1 MKPSKSGE
9 ISSGLQTYQ
18 VSQGNRSPDSP
29 GIIYPPTLDFDYLVQ
44 RPQQLLK
51 SISQLGV
58 TVYFLNHPAYHQGQY
73 QGIERYNQHLFLFH
87 HTKPSYPPT
96 TRPVVYYSNPSQV
109 ELIHSYNPC
118 LIVFDSLDEPV
129 DEFSPWQPYY
139 HRAVSS
145 ADLVLAASDKLYT
158 RAQAINP
165 HTGLLPNG
173 CDYDYFNRARSNRFA
188 PPDLPQLGRAVI
200 GYMGAVASW
209 CDLELLDKLAQVFS
223 DCSLLI
229 IGPLY
234 NVRNIPLH
242 PNIHWL
248 GYKAYEDLI
257 YYASYFD
264 VGIIPFKQSDM
275 TAAVNPIKMWEYMAM
290 GIPVV
295 TTALPETQKYSEEL
309 YYSPER
315 QDFINNVWRA
325 LKQENWEK
333 CERRMSLAQENSWMA
348 RAKVML
354 EAIQE
359 RLREKGVKV
368 QETLPIPASATPYKR
383 KNWFYQGEH
392 VRFQSPARKYAVPV
406 QRENTRPSA
415 NSTPTP
421 FPAINSSRLGGVCQA
436 KRWPTVYSP
445 EKIKPLPLSIDTG
458 TSSLAISS
466 QTVNSFHYKSG
477 QKPVRSGEY
486 PC

>member
-1 MKPSKSGE
+1 MTA
-9 ISSGLQTYQ
+9 I
-18 VSQGNRSPDSP
+18 P

-51 SISQLGV
+51 NISQLGV
-58 TVYFLNHPAYHQGQY
+58 TIYFLNRPAYHHGLY

-87 HTKPSYPPT
+87 HTELSYPVT

-109 ELIHSYNPC
+109 DLIYSYNPC

-129 DEFSPWQPYY
+129 GEFSPWQPYY
-139 HRAVSS
+139 QRAVSS
-145 ADLVLAASDKLYT
+145 ADLVLAASDKLYA

-165 HTGLLPNG
+165 HTILLPNG
-173 CDYDYFNRARSNRFA
+173 CDYDYFKKARSNEFA
-188 PPDLPQLGRAVI
+188 PPDLPQLGKAVI

-234 NVRNIPLH
+234 NARNIPLH

-248 GYKAYEDLI
+248 GYKSYEELI

-264 VGIIPFKQSDM
+264 VGIIPFKQNDM

-295 TTALPETQKYSEEL
+295 ATALTETQKYSEEL
-309 YYSPER
+309 YYSPQR
-315 QDFINNVWRA
+315 QDFINNVRRA
-325 LKQENWEK
+325 LKQETLEK

-354 EAIQE
+354 EVIQE

-368 QETLPIPASATPYKR
+368 QETLPIPASATPYHR

-392 VRFQSPARKYAVPV
+392 VRFQSPARKYAVPG
-406 QRENTRPSA
+406 QRETTRLSA
-415 NSTPTP
+415 NSVPTP
-421 FPAINSSRLGGVCQA
+421 LQATNSSRLGGVPKA
-436 KRWPTVYSP
+436 KRWSTVYSSK
-445 EKIKPLPLSIDTG
+445 KIKPLPLSIDTR
-458 TSSLAISS
+458 TSPLAISS
-466 QTVNSFHYKSG
+466 QTVNSFHYKNG
-477 QKPVRSGEY
+477 QKPVLSDEY

>member
-1 MKPSKSGE
+1 MTA
-9 ISSGLQTYQ
+9 I
-18 VSQGNRSPDSP
+18 P

-51 SISQLGV
+51 SISELGV
-58 TVYFLNHPAYHQGQY
+58 TVYFLNRPAYRQGQY
-73 QGIERYNQHLFLFH
+73 QGIEKYNRHFFLFH
-87 HTKPSYPPT
+87 HTEPFYPAT
-96 TRPVVYYSNPSQV
+96 TRPVVYYNNPTQAGTV
-109 ELIHSYNPC
+109 RAYNPC

-129 DEFSPWQPYY
+129 GEFSSWQPYY
-139 HRAVSS
+139 HQAVSS
-145 ADLVLAASDKLYT
+145 ADLVLTASDKLYT

-165 HTGLLPNG
+165 RTILLPNG
-173 CDYDYFNRARSNRFA
+173 CDYDYFKKARSNDFT
-188 PPDLPQLGRAVI
+188 PPDLPPLGRAVI

-209 CDLELLDKLAQVFS
+209 CDLELLDQLALNFS

-234 NVRNIPLH
+234 NVRNIPLR

-248 GYKAYEDLI
+248 GYKSYEELV

-295 TTALPETQKYSEEL
+295 TTALPETQKYSNEL
-309 YYSPER
+309 YYSSGR
-315 QDFINNVWRA
+315 QDFINNVRRA
-325 LKQENWEK
+325 LKNENWEK
-333 CERRMSLAQENSWMA
+333 CEQRMTRARENSWMS
-348 RAKVML
+348 RAEYML

-359 RLREKGVKV
+359 GIRTKGIKV
-368 QETLPIPASATPYKR
+368 QETLPIPASASPYHR

-392 VRFQSPARKYAVPV
+392 VRFQSPAKKYALPGRREDTKLPPHGKSTPV
-406 QRENTRPSA
+406 SVVNSGESSQPGYVNQARHGWAVYYSDIIRPAQAGFNTGA
-415 NSTPTP
+415 NSLVM
-421 FPAINSSRLGGVCQA
+421 SSKA
-436 KRWPTVYSP
+436 
-445 EKIKPLPLSIDTG
+445 
-458 TSSLAISS
+458 
-466 QTVNSFHYKSG
+466 VNSFHYNNS
-477 QKPVRSGEY
+477 QKPTGPGEY